1 MTFNPLMIRLAML
14 PPARW
19 SIVLVQDLL
28 GLGADARINTPGQVR
43 GNWVW
48 RMTEKQFDALPVKRL
63 LEMTTTLDRV

>member
-1 MTFNPLMIRLAML
+1 MTFNPRLIRLAML

-28 GLGADARINTPGQVR
+28 GLGVYARINTPGQVR

-48 RMTEKQFDALPVKRL
+48 CMTEKQFDALPVKRL
-63 LEMTTTLDRV
+63 LEMTTTLGRI